1 VKAFGAA
8 AGVMITA
15 SHNPPQDNGY
25 KLYARDGAQILPPDA
40 EIVERYA
47 RVAGEATLANRSVP
61 SHYLVAEELL
71 EEYRDH
77 FLERFRVEGGSD
89 LRVTYTPLHGVGG
102 EAMMTLF
109 ARAGYRHVTPVA
121 AQFRPDGAFPTLAFP
136 NPEEPGALDLA
147 IATADVAGSTLIIA
161 NDPDADRL
169 GAAVRDSD
177 GWRVLRGDEIG
188 WLLASSLIKGIRVAQ
203 EVVATTL
210 VSSTMLEKMAR
221 AAGVRCAITLTG
233 FKWIARAAGTG
244 TLGFG
249 YEEALGYA
257 VDPCVADKDGL
268 SGALALAQ
276 LAHELSMQGHTLLER
291 LDELET
297 IFGVHATAQLSLRA
311 SGPKGPGE
319 IRRVVA
325 QLLNSPPTSLGSL
338 AVSEVVDLSEG
349 WRGLEPSEG
358 VWMGLGPFGRV
369 VVRPSGTE
377 AKVKAYVEV
386 TPKAAGTLDDQRAR
400 GGEMVAG
407 VVEDLAVL
415 LRL

>member
-1 VKAFGAA
+1 
-8 AGVMITA
+8 
-15 SHNPPQDNGY
+15 
-25 KLYARDGAQILPPDA
+25 
-40 EIVERYA
+40 
-47 RVAGEATLANRSVP
+47 
-61 SHYLVAEELL
+61 
-71 EEYRDH
+71 
-77 FLERFRVEGGSD
+77 
-89 LRVTYTPLHGVGG
+89 
-102 EAMMTLF
+102 
-109 ARAGYRHVTPVA
+109 
-121 AQFRPDGAFPTLAFP
+121 
-136 NPEEPGALDLA
+136 
-147 IATADVAGSTLIIA
+147 
-161 NDPDADRL
+161 
-169 GAAVRDSD
+169 
-177 GWRVLRGDEIG
+177 
-188 WLLASSLIKGIRVAQ
+188 
-203 EVVATTL
+203 
-210 VSSTMLEKMAR
+210 
-221 AAGVRCAITLTG
+221 
-233 FKWIARAAGTG
+233 
-244 TLGFG
+244 
-249 YEEALGYA
+249 
-257 VDPCVADKDGL
+257 
-268 SGALALAQ
+268 
-276 LAHELSMQGHTLLER
+276 LLER